1 MCQTCEGKSVSPN
14 KFFNQIKKTLH
25 KREKKILGAVQDLT
39 AKQHSQSS
47 PIWVEIPRLDCKCYL
62 ASFFQTAPMNFF
74 IFSAHIFFKI
84 YLTKHFCPHIF
95 DTYYFSYRCSA
106 HNLQFTVFYIVF
118 RTNYNTQGL
127 LQDAFRNTC
136 YVYI

>member
-14 KFFNQIKKTLH
+14 RYFNQIKKH
-25 KREKKILGAVQDLT
+25 YIKERKKSWEPYRIQQLNST
-39 AKQHSQSS
+39 ANSAQFGWK
-47 PIWVEIPRLDCKCYL
+47 WARLQVLFSKL
-62 ASFFQTAPMNFF
+62 LPNGSNELFH
-74 IFSAHIFFKI
+74 IFSTNIFKI
-84 YLTKHFCPHIF
+84 HLTKHFCPHIF